1 MPYNTYLLHLW
12 MYIQLSPLSCCKNI
26 KLFNYIV
33 QKSLTANA
41 VLAGFIVK
49 NKSND
54 QTVLTI

>member
-1 MPYNTYLLHLW
+1 MSYNAYLLHLW
-12 MYIQLSPLSCCKNI
+12 MYIQLSPLSRYKNI

-33 QKSLTANA
+33 QNSLTTNA

-49 NKSND
+49 NKNND